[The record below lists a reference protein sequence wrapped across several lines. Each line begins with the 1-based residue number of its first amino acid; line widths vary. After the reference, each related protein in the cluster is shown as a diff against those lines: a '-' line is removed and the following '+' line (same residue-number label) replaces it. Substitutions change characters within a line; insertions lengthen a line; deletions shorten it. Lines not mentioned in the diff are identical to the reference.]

1 MNVEI
6 RGTKTWID
14 NGNAYNT
21 RPENITV
28 NLMRNGVQI
37 KSETVSAETNWSYEF
52 TGLEKYD
59 ENGYEYTYTISEVS
73 VEGYKTTVSGNNITN
88 ELTGTIN
95 IPVTKV
101 WEDYDNSYDARTNGI
116 SVTLKADGS
125 AKQTVTI
132 TGSTGWKHTF
142 ENLPKYQNG
151 VAINYTVTEAPVE
164 GYQTTIT
171 GDSTTGFTITNT
183 YNNVTINKK
192 TLTSVETQKAKVD
205 VVFVLDVSG
214 SMVQNKVNSGNYGQK
229 ITRAEAMVNATNKAI
244 SAIMSKNSEN
254 RVGVVMYSEGV
265 TTALDLGKYT
275 AKNTGKYL
283 NYSEYTFWGETSATI
298 TTNVNE
304 LRRQASKDVTGG
316 TYTQLGIATGANLL
330 ANATNTEGRTP
341 VLIVLTDGEPTFGTS
356 NYNNVTTR
364 YNIGSGSDTNEVGDI
379 GYMTVLTAN
388 YYKGKI
394 NDNYKTEE
402 NPSVAQIYTIGIG
415 MEGAFNKALL
425 DPSSTNVNAC
435 RYGDNDAQEL
445 YNYLTGNNSTIKV
458 DTSYDGWTG
467 RLEDYREQT
476 IKNPYKNYDYAD
488 GSYTGQMDEEQL
500 AEILDK
506 IVSSIKY
513 YDTTTT
519 YTTNIN
525 TDPAMVELENLD
537 INEKII
543 IKLDNVATPEEGISV
558 SDLMADGT
566 VVLQQGRYY
575 MDLNASRFE
584 NVRLI
589 DITYCEVS
597 DIQ

>member
-1 MNVEI
+1 
-6 RGTKTWID
+6 
-14 NGNAYNT
+14 
-21 RPENITV
+21 
-28 NLMRNGVQI
+28 MRNGEQI
-37 KSETVSAETNWSYEF
+37 KSATVSAETNWSYKF

-59 ENGYEYTYTISEVS
+59 EKGYEYTYTISEVS
-73 VEGYKTTVSGNNITN
+73 VKGYKTTVSGYNITN

-101 WEDYDNSYDARTNGI
+101 WEDYDNSYGARTNGI
-116 SVTLKADGS
+116 SVTLKADGNT
-125 AKQTVTI
+125 KQTVTI
-132 TGSTGWKHTF
+132 TSDTEWTHTF

-151 VAINYTVTEAPVE
+151 VEINYTVTETPVE
-164 GYQTTIT
+164 GYQTSIT
-171 GDSTTGFTITNT
+171 GDSSTGFTITNT
-183 YNNVTINKK
+183 YNNVTVNKK
-192 TLTSVETQKAKVD
+192 TLTSIETQKAKVD

-214 SMVQNKVNSGNYGQK
+214 SMVQNRVDSGNYGQQ

-244 SAIMSKNSEN
+244 TAIMNKNSEN
-254 RVGVVMYSEGV
+254 RVGVVMYSTGV
-265 TTALDLGKYT
+265 TTTLDLNHYT
-275 AKNTGKYL
+275 AKKTGEYL
-283 NYSEYTFWGETSATI
+283 TYDESYDYWNRETSATI

-304 LRRQASKDVTGG
+304 LRRQVSKDVTGG
-316 TYTQLGIATGANLL
+316 TYTQLGISTGANLL
-330 ANATNTEGRTP
+330 ANATDTEGRTP

-356 NYNNVTTR
+356 NYNNVTTN
-364 YNIGSGSDTNEVGDI
+364 YNIGSGSDSNEIGDI

-402 NPSVAQIYTIGIG
+402 NPSVAQVYTIGIG

-435 RYGDNDAQEL
+435 RYGDSDAQEL

-488 GSYTGQMDEEQL
+488 GSYTGQMNEQQL

-513 YDTTTT
+513 YKTTTT

-525 TDPAMVELENLD
+525 TNPAMVELENLD
-537 INEKII
+537 INEKIV